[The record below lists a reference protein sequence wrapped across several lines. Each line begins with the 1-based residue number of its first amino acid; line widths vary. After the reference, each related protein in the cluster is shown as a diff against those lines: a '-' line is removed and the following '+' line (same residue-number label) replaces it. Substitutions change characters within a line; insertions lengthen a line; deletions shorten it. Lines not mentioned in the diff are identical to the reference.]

1 MAFGTV
7 DCMAEMTVEL
17 DESGWH
23 FPAREFVPASHRDLP
38 MLRVYLPFIAR
49 GGNFVRW
56 SQFVD
61 VEEHSAS
68 LNWFEATR
76 HLWDEEPAIRDLVSC
91 MGQPDEST
99 AQALRDAI
107 GDAPLRC
114 LRWVGY
120 GEVPTE
126 QSVRVHGEDYFEAAL
141 VPADVQAGRRI
152 PEFAWDAD
160 KRLAWGGRLYPD
172 SLIVAAELSIIRQ
185 LRNDPR
191 LDSVSVRVDQ
201 DILPGSTGY

>member
-76 HLWDEEPAIRDLVSC
+76 QISNEQPAIRD
-91 MGQPDEST
+91 
-99 AQALRDAI
+99 
-107 GDAPLRC
+107 
-114 LRWVGY
+114 
-120 GEVPTE
+120 
-126 QSVRVHGEDYFEAAL
+126 H
-141 VPADVQAGRRI
+141 
-152 PEFAWDAD
+152 
-160 KRLAWGGRLYPD
+160 
-172 SLIVAAELSIIRQ
+172 
-185 LRNDPR
+185 
-191 LDSVSVRVDQ
+191 
-201 DILPGSTGY
+201 